1 MNYSISKE
9 KGGQWFCHQVDSK
22 EAVPGSFG
30 DKKKAVKVAARLNGM
45 SVEDFLKERM
55 KNDKENN

>member
-30 DKKKAVKVAARLNGM
+30 DKKKAVKVAARLNGLT
-45 SVEDFLKERM
+45 VKEFLKERK

>member
-1 MNYSISKE
+1 MIYSISKE
-9 KGGQWFCHQVDSK
+9 KGGQWFCHPVDSK

-45 SVEDFLKERM
+45 TVKEFLKER
-55 KNDKENN
+55 KKK

>member
-9 KGGQWFCHQVDSK
+9 KGGQWFCHPVDSK

-30 DKKKAVKVAARLNGM
+30 DKKKAAKVAARLNGTTVKEFM
-45 SVEDFLKERM
+45 KERRCSC
-55 KNDKENN
+55 E

>member
-1 MNYSISKE
+1 MIYSISKE
-9 KGGQWFCHQVDSK
+9 KGGQWYCHPVDSK
-22 EAVPGSFG
+22 EPVPGSFG

-45 SVEDFLKERM
+45 TVKEFLKERK

>member
-9 KGGQWFCHQVDSK
+9 KGGQWFCYPVDSK

-45 SVEDFLKERM
+45 TVKEFLKER
-55 KNDKENN
+55 KNNDKENN